1 MRSEQQLPIYELR
14 RFPYKIMQTRGG
26 MYDFQDLASSSWKQ
40 LNNFP
45 VNITFLKYEYFI
57 KNKMF
62 YCTSQQVNNKVGME
76 SL

>member
-1 MRSEQQLPIYELR
+1 MKSEQQLSIYG
-14 RFPYKIMQTRGG
+14 PGT
-26 MYDFQDLASSSWKQ
+26 YDFQDLAWSSWKQ

-45 VNITFLKYEYFI
+45 VNITFLKYAIFHKE
-57 KNKMF
+57 KMF